1 MSLVPKVKPIFTK
14 EFEVKQSKYDTVA
27 GKLPI
32 RSIILGPS
40 GSGKTVLLQSMIL
53 DIYRACFSRIYIF
66 SPSIDVDH
74 TWKPVKKYISEEMKV
89 VHSDEEPI
97 YFDHY
102 DPSALANILDIQHKI
117 TMHMKSQGKTK
128 MFQILVIVDDFADDP
143 KFVHSSNNVLNTLYV
158 RGRHNMISVITASQ
172 KFTALSPLIRVNAT
186 ELYIY
191 RLRNYKDLESFIDEV
206 SAVADKKTLME
217 LYNLATSE
225 PYSFLYVKL
234 TAKTKNDMFF
244 IRFDKK
250 LIIKD

>member
-1 MSLVPKVKPIFTK
+1 MSLIPKVQPILTK
-14 EFEVKQSKYDTVA
+14 EFEVKQSKYDVA

-32 RSIILGPS
+32 RSVILGPS

-53 DIYRACFSRIYIF
+53 DIYKNCFSRIYIF
-66 SPSIDVDH
+66 SPSIEVDH
-74 TWKPVKKYISEEMKV
+74 TWVAVKKYISEEMKV

-102 DPSALANILDIQHKI
+102 DPEALSNIIDVQHKI
-117 TMHMKSQGKTK
+117 TNYMKKQNKTK
-128 MFQILVIVDDFADDP
+128 LFSILIIIDDFADSP
-143 KFVHSSNNVLNTLYV
+143 EFSRQSKLLHSLYT
-158 RGRHNMISVITASQ
+158 RGRHSMISTITATQ
-172 KFTALSPLIRVNAT
+172 KFSSLHPLIRVNAT

-191 RLRNYKDLESFIDEV
+191 RLRNYKDLETFIDEV

>member
-1 MSLVPKVKPIFTK
+1 MSLIPKVEPIFTK
-14 EFEVKQSKYDTVA
+14 EFEVKQSKYDVA

-32 RSIILGPS
+32 RSVILGPS

-53 DIYRACFSRIYIF
+53 DIYRGCFSRIYIF
-66 SPSIDVDH
+66 SPSIEVDN
-74 TWKPVKKYISEEMKV
+74 TWVPVKKYISEEMKV

-102 DPSALANILDIQHKI
+102 DPEALSNIIDVQHKI
-117 TMHMKSQGKTK
+117 TNYMKKQNKTK
-128 MFQILVIVDDFADDP
+128 LFSILIIIDDFADSP
-143 KFVHSSNNVLNTLYV
+143 EFSRHSKLLHALYT
-158 RGRHNMISVITASQ
+158 RGRHSMISTITATQ
-172 KFTALSPLIRVNAT
+172 KFSSLHPLIRVNAT

-191 RLRNYKDLESFIDEV
+191 RLRNYKDLETFIDEV

-234 TAKTKNDMFF
+234 TAKTKNDMFLLDLT
-244 IRFDKK
+244 RN
-250 LIIKD
+250 

>member
-1 MSLVPKVKPIFTK
+1 MSLIPKVQPILTK
-14 EFEVKQSKYDTVA
+14 EFEVKQSKYDVA

-32 RSIILGPS
+32 RSVILGPS

-53 DIYRACFSRIYIF
+53 DIYKNCFSRIYIF
-66 SPSIDVDH
+66 SPSIEVDH
-74 TWKPVKKYISEEMKV
+74 TWVAVKKYISEEMKV

-102 DPSALANILDIQHKI
+102 DPEALSNIIDVQHKI
-117 TMHMKSQGKTK
+117 TNYMKKQNKTK
-128 MFQILVIVDDFADDP
+128 LFSILIIIDDFADSP
-143 KFVHSSNNVLNTLYV
+143 EFSRQSKLLHALYT
-158 RGRHNMISVITASQ
+158 RGRHSMISTITATQ
-172 KFTALSPLIRVNAT
+172 KFSSLHPLIRVNAT

-191 RLRNYKDLESFIDEV
+191 RLRNYKDLETFIDEV

>member
-1 MSLVPKVKPIFTK
+1 MSLIPKVQPILTK
-14 EFEVKQSKYDTVA
+14 EFEVKQSKYDVS

-32 RSIILGPS
+32 RSVILGPS

-53 DIYRACFSRIYIF
+53 DIYRGCFSRIYIF
-66 SPSIDVDH
+66 SPSIEVDH
-74 TWKPVKKYISEEMKV
+74 VWVPVKKYISEEMKV

-102 DPSALANILDIQHKI
+102 DHESLSNIIEVQHKI
-117 TMHMKSQGKTK
+117 TNYMKKQNKTK
-128 MFQILVIVDDFADDP
+128 LFSILIIIDDFADSP
-143 KFVHSSNNVLNTLYV
+143 EFSRHSKLLHALYT
-158 RGRHNMISVITASQ
+158 RGRHSMISTITATQ
-172 KFTALSPLIRVNAT
+172 KFSSIHPLIRVNAT

-191 RLRNYKDLESFIDEV
+191 RLRNHKDLETFIDEV

>member
-1 MSLVPKVKPIFTK
+1 MSLIPKVEPIFTK
-14 EFEVKQSKYDTVA
+14 EFEVKQSKYDVA

-32 RSIILGPS
+32 RSVILGPS

-53 DIYRACFSRIYIF
+53 DIYRGCFSRIYIF
-66 SPSIDVDH
+66 SPSIEVDH
-74 TWKPVKKYISEEMKV
+74 VWVPVKKYISEEMKV

-102 DPSALANILDIQHKI
+102 DPEALSNIIEVQHKI
-117 TMHMKSQGKTK
+117 TNYMKKQNKTK
-128 MFQILVIVDDFADDP
+128 LFSILIIIDDFADSP
-143 KFVHSSNNVLNTLYV
+143 EFSRHSKLLHALYT
-158 RGRHNMISVITASQ
+158 RGRHSMISTITATQ
-172 KFTALSPLIRVNAT
+172 KFSSIHPLIRVNAT

-191 RLRNYKDLESFIDEV
+191 RLRNHKDLETFIDEV

-234 TAKTKNDMFF
+234 TAKTKNDMFLLDLT
-244 IRFDKK
+244 RN
-250 LIIKD
+250 

>member
-1 MSLVPKVKPIFTK
+1 MSLIPKVEPIFTK
-14 EFEVKQSKYDTVA
+14 EFEVKQSKYDVA

-32 RSIILGPS
+32 RSVILGPS

-53 DIYRACFSRIYIF
+53 DIYRGCFSRIYIF
-66 SPSIDVDH
+66 SPSIEVDH
-74 TWKPVKKYISEEMKV
+74 VWVPVKKYISEEMKV

-102 DPSALANILDIQHKI
+102 DPEALSNIIDVQHKI
-117 TMHMKSQGKTK
+117 TNYMKKQNKTK
-128 MFQILVIVDDFADDP
+128 LFSILIIIDDFADSP
-143 KFVHSSNNVLNTLYV
+143 EFSRQSKLLHSLYT
-158 RGRHNMISVITASQ
+158 RGRHSMISTITATQ
-172 KFTALSPLIRVNAT
+172 KFSSLHPLIRVNAT

-191 RLRNYKDLESFIDEV
+191 RLRNYKDLETFIDEV

-234 TAKTKNDMFF
+234 TAKTKNDMFY

>member
-1 MSLVPKVKPIFTK
+1 MSLIPKVEPILTK
-14 EFEVKQSKYDTVA
+14 EFEVKQSKYDVA

-32 RSIILGPS
+32 RSVILGPS

-53 DIYRACFSRIYIF
+53 DIYRGCFSRVYIF
-66 SPSIDVDH
+66 SPSIEVDH
-74 TWKPVKKYISEEMKV
+74 VWVPVKKYISEEMKV

-102 DPSALANILDIQHKI
+102 DPEALSNIIDIQHKI
-117 TMHMKSQGKTK
+117 TNYMKKQNKTK
-128 MFQILVIVDDFADDP
+128 LFSILIIIDDFADSP
-143 KFVHSSNNVLNTLYV
+143 EFSRHSKLLHALYT
-158 RGRHNMISVITASQ
+158 RGRHSMISTITATQ
-172 KFTALSPLIRVNAT
+172 KFSSLHPLIRVNAT
-186 ELYIY
+186 ELYVY
-191 RLRNYKDLESFIDEV
+191 RLRNYKDLETFIEEV

>member
-1 MSLVPKVKPIFTK
+1 MSLIPKVEPIFTK
-14 EFEVKQSKYDTVA
+14 EFEVKQSKYDVA

-32 RSIILGPS
+32 RSVILGPS

-53 DIYRACFSRIYIF
+53 DIYRGCFSRIYIF
-66 SPSIDVDH
+66 SPSIEVDH
-74 TWKPVKKYISEEMKV
+74 VWVPVKKYISEEMKV

-102 DPSALANILDIQHKI
+102 DPEALSNIIEVQHKI
-117 TMHMKSQGKTK
+117 TNYMKKQNRSKL
-128 MFQILVIVDDFADDP
+128 FSILILVDDFADSP
-143 KFVHSSNNVLNTLYV
+143 EMSRNSKLLHALYT
-158 RGRHNMISVITASQ
+158 RGRHSMISTITATQ
-172 KFTALSPLIRVNAT
+172 KFSSIHPLIRVNAT

-191 RLRNYKDLESFIDEV
+191 RLRNYKDLETFIDEV

>member
-1 MSLVPKVKPIFTK
+1 MSLIPKVQPILTK
-14 EFEVKQSKYDTVA
+14 EFEVKQSKYDVA

-32 RSIILGPS
+32 RSVILGPS

-53 DIYRACFSRIYIF
+53 DIYRGCFSRIYIF
-66 SPSIDVDH
+66 SPSIEVDN
-74 TWKPVKKYISEEMKV
+74 TWVAVKKYISEEMKV
-89 VHSDEEPI
+89 MHSDEEPI

-102 DPSALANILDIQHKI
+102 DPEALSNIIDVQHKI
-117 TMHMKSQGKTK
+117 TNYMKKQNKTK
-128 MFQILVIVDDFADDP
+128 LFSILIIIDDFADSP
-143 KFVHSSNNVLNTLYV
+143 EFSRHSKLLHSLYT
-158 RGRHNMISVITASQ
+158 RGRHNMISTITATQ
-172 KFTALSPLIRVNAT
+172 KFSSIHPLIRVNAT

-191 RLRNYKDLESFIDEV
+191 RLRNYKDLETFIEEV